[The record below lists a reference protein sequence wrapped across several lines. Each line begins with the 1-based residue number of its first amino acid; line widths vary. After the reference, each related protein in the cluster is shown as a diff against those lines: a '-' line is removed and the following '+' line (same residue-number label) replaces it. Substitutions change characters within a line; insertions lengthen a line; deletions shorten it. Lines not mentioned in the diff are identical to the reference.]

1 MVMEV
6 PLEGVDVGEVEVV
19 NVGREAET
27 VEETIGGI
35 EEEEQGEGGGVVCG
49 EESEAEE

>member
-6 PLEGVDVGEVEVV
+6 PLGGVDVGEVEEVD
-19 NVGREAET
+19 VGREVET
-27 VEETIGGI
+27 AEETIGGT

-49 EESEAEE
+49 EESEAEG